1 MLDTFRTF
9 QATEIFVLEMFRAG
23 HIDAEGFRKRM
34 AQLGFTPAETQAEL
48 RHHLKLETKE
58 IMSL

>member
-1 MLDTFRTF
+1 MIDEFRVYQSTVL
-9 QATEIFVLEMFRAG
+9 FVLEMFANG
-23 HIDAEGFRKRM
+23 LIDAEGFRYRM

-48 RHHLKLETKE
+48 RHHLNLETKE